1 MQEFLDAAVSFP
13 IAMSKMAPFEILYP
27 LKLKN

>member
-27 LKLKN
+27 LNLKN